1 MINYFVFP
9 CVSVA
14 FALRDA
20 VKASREEFGL
30 EGDQGIPGWIH
41 LCKDMIM
48 FCIIQQSDN
57 LIQYIYAIH
66 GPVNILFWLLIE
78 DSTGSFCGT
87 KGQKSILIK

>member
-1 MINYFVFP
+1 MNSFLLIFSCLYYRIKYFFTINYFVFP

-48 FCIIQQSDN
+48 FCIISNPIIQSN
-57 LIQYIYAIH
+57 IYTIY
-66 GPVNILFWLLIE
+66 GPVNII
-78 DSTGSFCGT
+78 FC
-87 KGQKSILIK
+87 

>member
-1 MINYFVFP
+1 MPLKHEQFSLSKFFSMINYFVFP

-48 FCIIQQSDN
+48 FCIIQQPDN
-57 LIQYIYAIH
+57 LIQYIYMQYM
-66 GPVNILFWLLIE
+66 GL
-78 DSTGSFCGT
+78 
-87 KGQKSILIK
+87 

>member
-1 MINYFVFP
+1 MIDYFVFP

-41 LCKDMIM
+41 LCKDIIM
-48 FCIIQQSDN
+48 FCII
-57 LIQYIYAIH
+57 
-66 GPVNILFWLLIE
+66 
-78 DSTGSFCGT
+78 
-87 KGQKSILIK
+87 